1 MGIETALNPIPAQL
15 AYPDLLQIQLSIGV
29 GDSCIT
35 SNLMLWHTLL
45 HVGSVDYDNNCDDVT
60 DEDEEYD
67 SSSD

>member
-1 MGIETALNPIPAQL
+1 
-15 AYPDLLQIQLSIGV
+15 
-29 GDSCIT
+29 
-35 SNLMLWHTLL
+35 MLWHTLL